1 MISRPG
7 NQRSYSSSRRFST
20 TNPFRMS
27 MIGNGDVS
35 PSTEPLQD
43 WMKSSSPSIEES
55 HEMQYVHAP
64 YPSAGSSRI
73 NSPLD
78 GDFRYVFSLYS
89 FVLLFVGGSC

>member
-27 MIGNGDVS
+27 MIGNGEVS

-64 YPSAGSSRI
+64 YHSEGSSRI

-89 FVLLFVGGSC
+89 FVLLFVRGSY